1 MIVYH
6 ITLIHMVIHAAQP
19 LCRLAENFRDNARD
33 NAGGG
38 VCVGGGDRGHTEVA
52 VEGTDGATGGGGNG
66 GRVRQCECDIE
77 FAPWR
82 RACYRQCPTAGP
94 EAICSLCD
102 EIYESFQRSRGGQ
115 LSVREIERE
124 REKAPAGRA
133 RTAERALGV
142 RSYEHR
148 RREHVSTLV
157 LCQSEG
163 HPGGELS
170 VDFFRGKFSTFRM
183 FSTSEIQMSKL
194 I

>member
-1 MIVYH
+1 MS
-6 ITLIHMVIHAAQP
+6 
-19 LCRLAENFRDNARD
+19 
-33 NAGGG
+33 AGVTGG
-38 VCVGGGDRGHTEVA
+38 A
-52 VEGTDGATGGGGNG
+52 PGTQRWLWRVLTGATGGGGSG

-115 LSVREIERE
+115 LSVREIETE
-124 REKAPAGRA
+124 KEKAPAGRA

-148 RREHVSTLV
+148 RREHVPLVSTLV

-170 VDFFRGKFSTFRM
+170 VDFFRGKIFDIRNVFQYLKYRC
-183 FSTSEIQMSKL
+183 
-194 I
+194 